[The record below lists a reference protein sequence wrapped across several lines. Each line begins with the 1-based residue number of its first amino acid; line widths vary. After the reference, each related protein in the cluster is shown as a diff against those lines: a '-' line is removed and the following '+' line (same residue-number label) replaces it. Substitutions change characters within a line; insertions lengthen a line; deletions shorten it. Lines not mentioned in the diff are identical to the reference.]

1 MSVQKWILPLALF
14 VCAHWLTPNAVAA
27 EYLCDTSYESCRQ
40 RVWNLINAETV
51 RIDVAFWFM
60 SDGSYVSLL
69 ANKMKA
75 GVPVRI
81 LMDSEAVAAHPDSGP
96 VLAKLQAA
104 GLPMRERTANGIL
117 HWKFMLFAGQN
128 VVEFSGANY
137 GAEYFPY
144 VPYVNYIDEVIYF
157 CDDSKVVNSFKT
169 KFDDSWTDT
178 TAFKNYANI
187 AAPLTR
193 AYPTFPID
201 PELNFLPTTD
211 WRENYGNRLMA
222 LMNKEMLRM
231 DVNMFRITNAAI
243 TDTAI
248 KAQQRGVPIRF
259 ITDKSEY
266 RNPDRVWH
274 SYNVDRMFMA
284 GVPLKIPIHQGIN
297 HEKAVML
304 YGQSLT
310 VFGSSNWTT
319 PSFNTQ
325 QEHNYFTA
333 KPWFLA
339 WFKQHFDRKWNAG
352 AEDAAFIPQG
362 PSSPSM
368 LLPANAA
375 LSQPLTVTLSW
386 QGGSWAHKYDI
397 YFGTSSTPPLLAAD
411 VTIGSP
417 DPNVKENYKV
427 TGLMPGVRYYWRIT
441 GKTMA
446 NLTAKGPLWSFTT
459 SATPRPVGASSIVG
473 ATPATGPATGGTAVT
488 ITGTNFAPGSTVS
501 FGLVPAT
508 KVVVVNPT
516 TITCVTPMHAA
527 GNAEV
532 MVLGPAGDVARL
544 PNGFNFVAP
553 PAPSNAPRINLVHPG
568 MGTQNGGTIV
578 TITGIN
584 FKSGLQVLF
593 GGLPATV
600 NSVSSVAVFV
610 TTPTNAAGPVDV
622 VVVNPDQKSSLARG
636 AFVYQ

>member
-1 MSVQKWILPLALF
+1 
-14 VCAHWLTPNAVAA
+14 
-27 EYLCDTSYESCRQ
+27 
-40 RVWNLINAETV
+40 
-51 RIDVAFWFM
+51 
-60 SDGSYVSLL
+60 
-69 ANKMKA
+69 
-75 GVPVRI
+75 
-81 LMDSEAVAAHPDSGP
+81 
-96 VLAKLQAA
+96 
-104 GLPMRERTANGIL
+104 
-117 HWKFMLFAGQN
+117 
-128 VVEFSGANY
+128 
-137 GAEYFPY
+137 
-144 VPYVNYIDEVIYF
+144 
-157 CDDSKVVNSFKT
+157 
-169 KFDDSWTDT
+169 
-178 TAFKNYANI
+178 
-187 AAPLTR
+187 
-193 AYPTFPID
+193 
-201 PELNFLPTTD
+201 
-211 WRENYGNRLMA
+211 
-222 LMNKEMLRM
+222 
-231 DVNMFRITNAAI
+231 
-243 TDTAI
+243 
-248 KAQQRGVPIRF
+248 
-259 ITDKSEY
+259 
-266 RNPDRVWH
+266 
-274 SYNVDRMFMA
+274 MA